1 MKKKL
6 SRLHAVCTSL
16 VLLLMFSATTVFS
29 QEKVVSGVV
38 KNKDGAGIS
47 GATVRTS
54 GSNRATTT
62 DNLGNFKIQLTAD
75 DQSLSISSV
84 GFIAKSFPL
93 ASNPNFIF
101 ILEDD
106 TKSLTE
112 VVVTAYG
119 VKKEAKR
126 LGYSVQQVQGADL
139 TKARDANPINSLA
152 GKVAGLTVGA
162 SAEMLG
168 RPEIV
173 LRGSKDL
180 LFVVDGVP
188 INTDTWNIS
197 PDDIESYTV
206 LKAANAAALYGFR
219 GQNGAIVITTKRG
232 NRAGKGWQIDVNT
245 STSFEKGFLAEP
257 QAQSEYGRGTTFKYS
272 YGDQLYDNSQ
282 RLPEWGPRFE
292 GQPVKQYDSPYD
304 PVTKIRT
311 ATPWTA
317 RGADNFH
324 KFMETGIINTN
335 NISLSSGSDRSDIRI
350 SLSNMNQKGMA
361 PNTKL
366 HSYSLAV
373 NAGYNITPRL
383 RAEASVN
390 LNKQYSPN
398 IPDVNYGPNSYIYMF
413 KVYGSADYDIDDL
426 KDIYKGPQGVP
437 GLIPYA
443 QEYGRENSAWFIAKK
458 WLRSHDKTDVN
469 GYVKLSYKFSNAL
482 SLSVRSQVTTWTQL
496 RTEQVPA
503 GINLNTYT
511 PWYTFGWY
519 GDYREDRRNLFENN
533 NDLILNFDKKF
544 GRFAVTALVGGSD
557 RTFMYNSL
565 FGTTKALAVP
575 NVYALT
581 NSTVPYSSYTWGSK
595 MQVYSGFYSFDISF
609 DKYLTL
615 SNTGRV
621 DHLSTLPTNNNT
633 FFYPSVSLSTVLSD
647 YVNLPKAIS
656 FLKLRASFAD
666 VKGGL
671 TTPTAPS
678 AFSLIT
684 GASINGGLLGY
695 GTDLLSSY
703 DGPNYANQNAYSLA
717 TYYNGTPS
725 IDYDAAGTLANQNI
739 KPFDVKSYEGG
750 IEMKFLKN
758 RLGLDVTYFTTENG
772 PIIFPLRIAPSTGY
786 TAKNQNALTTEK
798 KGFEIALSGSP
809 LKSAKGLNWDILVNY
824 ATYRETLKDI
834 FEGENE
840 ILINNHY
847 YKKGERV
854 DAIYSAGFVRDA
866 NNKIVYSGGLPLR
879 APSDP
884 RNNTFLGYANPDF
897 TFGINNRFSYHS
909 FNFSFQFDGRI
920 GGKIY
925 DEVYK
930 DGMNGGTSIE
940 SASGAFGAARL
951 AEWQTTSLGTVAPT
965 AKYVADGVKITSGT
979 PVYAN
984 GQITNMKDLQF
995 APNDVAVT
1003 VQNFISSGIGNVNE
1017 YWMTDRSFV
1026 KLREVT
1032 LGYTLPAA
1040 IFSKNKIVKGASF
1053 SLVGRN
1059 LLYWSKRK
1067 DIDLDQFASGYNA
1080 SDRSLGNGGLLQST
1094 TARRFGF
1101 NVNVSF

>member
-1 MKKKL
+1 MHV
-6 SRLHAVCTSL
+6 SSAASA
-16 VLLLMFSATTVFS
+16 LLFTYIGHIP
-29 QEKVVSGVV
+29 QEVALNNQTFVEITMQEDSK
-38 KNKDGAGIS
+38 
-47 GATVRTS
+47 
-54 GSNRATTT
+54 
-62 DNLGNFKIQLTAD
+62 
-75 DQSLSISSV
+75 SLS
-84 GFIAKSFPL
+84 
-93 ASNPNFIF
+93 
-101 ILEDD
+101 
-106 TKSLTE
+106 E
-112 VVVTAYG
+112 VVVTAMG
-119 VKKEAKR
+119 IKKEAKR
-126 LGYSVQQVQGADL
+126 LGYSVQEVKGSDL

-180 LFVVDGVP
+180 LFVVDGLP

-232 NRAGKGWQIDVNT
+232 SKDKKGWQVDVNT
-245 STSFEKGFLAEP
+245 STTLESGFLAEP
-257 QAQSEYGRGTTFKYS
+257 QAQVEYGRGTTFKYS
-272 YGDQLYDNSQ
+272 YGDRLYDNSQ

-292 GQPVKQYDSPYD
+292 GQAVKQYDSPYD
-304 PVTKIRT
+304 LTTGIRT

-317 RGADNFH
+317 RGADNFN

-335 NISLSSGSDRSDIRI
+335 NISMSAATERSDIRI

-366 HSYSLAV
+366 HSYTMAL
-373 NAGYNITPRL
+373 NAGYNITNKL
-383 RAEASVN
+383 RVEASVN

-426 KDIYKGPQGVP
+426 KDIYKGPQGVQD
-437 GLIPYA
+437 LIPYA

-469 GYVKLSYKFSNAL
+469 GYVKLSYKFNNAL
-482 SLSVRSQVTTWTQL
+482 SLSLRSQFTTWNQV

-511 PWYTFGWY
+511 PWYYFGWY
-519 GDYREDRRNLFENN
+519 GDYREDRRNMFENN
-533 NDLILNFDKKF
+533 NDLILNFDKRF
-544 GRFAVTALVGGSD
+544 GKVAVTALVGGSD
-557 RTFMYNSL
+557 RAFNYNSL

-581 NSTVPYSSYTWGSK
+581 NSIVPYSSYTWGSK
-595 MQVYSGFYSFDISF
+595 MQVYSGFYSFDITY

-621 DHLSTLPTNNNT
+621 DHLSTLPSNNNT
-633 FFYPSVSLSTVLSD
+633 FFYPSVSLSSVISD
-647 YVNLPKAIS
+647 YVNMPDAIS
-656 FLKLRASFAD
+656 FLKVRASFAD

-678 AFSLIT
+678 AFSLNT
-684 GASINGGLLGY
+684 GLSINGGLLGY
-695 GTDLLSSY
+695 GTDLLTSY
-703 DGPNYANQNAYSLA
+703 DGPTYDNQNAYNFT

-725 IDYDAAGTLANQNI
+725 VDYNTKGTLANPNI
-739 KPFDVKSYEGG
+739 KPFDVKSYEAGV
-750 IEMKFLKN
+750 EMKFIKN

-772 PIIFPLRIAPSTGY
+772 PIIFPLRVAGSTGY
-786 TAKNQNALTTEK
+786 INKNQNALTTEK

-809 LKSAKGLNWDILVNY
+809 LKSAKGLNWDVLVNY
-824 ATYRETLKDI
+824 ATYKETLKDI
-834 FEGENE
+834 FEDEQE
-840 ILINNHY
+840 ILLNNHY
-847 YKKGERV
+847 YKKGERL
-854 DAIYSAGFVRDA
+854 DAIYNVGFVRDA
-866 NNKIVYSGGLPLR
+866 SNNIVYSGGLPLR

-897 TFGINNRFSYHS
+897 TFGINNRFSYHN
-909 FNFSFQFDGRI
+909 FTFSFQFDGRI

-940 SASGAFGAARL
+940 SATGAFGAARL
-951 AEWQTTSLGTVAPT
+951 AEWQTTNLGTVAPT
-965 AKYVADGVKITSGT
+965 GKYVADGVKIVSGT
-979 PVYAN
+979 PTYSD
-984 GQITNMKDLQF
+984 GKITNLKDIEF
-995 APNDVAVT
+995 APNDVPVT

-1017 YWMTDRSFV
+1017 YWMTDRSFA

-1032 LGYTLPAA
+1032 LGYTFPASM
-1040 IFSKNKIVKGASF
+1040 FGNSKLIKSASF

-1059 LLYWSKRK
+1059 LLYFAKRR
-1067 DIDLDQFASGYNA
+1067 DMDLDQFASGYNA
-1080 SDRSLGNGGLLQST
+1080 SDRSLGNGGILQST

-1101 NVNVSF
+1101 NINVSF